1 MKIFELKLNVVIVE
15 KLFVDKCW
23 VVVVGM
29 FVRVL
34 NNNIIV
40 VSIDSGS
47 EFGELVIGL
56 VVR

>member
-1 MKIFELKLNVVIVE
+1 MNVVIVE

-34 NNNIIV
+34 NNIIV

-47 EFGELVIGL
+47 EFGEVVIGL